1 MIQEYLRE
9 IGLSRNEAKIYQVLV
24 ELGPSPIG
32 EISSKTK
39 IHRRNVYDSIEKLK
53 EKGFVSWTIRNERK
67 YFEATNPQRIIDII
81 EEKKEKIKEI
91 IPKLLA
97 SQKPSDKQN
106 VRIYTGIESEKR
118 IFDDKLKFKEEQLV
132 LGAHNPSDHISKH
145 LMLYHKKRIARKI
158 PLKMLYPK
166 NETKTAKKFAKLKY
180 MKIRILPLSFN
191 SPIAINVYGNKV
203 AILTGS
209 GKSSP
214 ISILIEDKNLSNNFR
229 NYFYALWKIS
239 QPL

>member
-39 IHRRNVYDSIEKLK
+39 IHRRNVYDS
-53 EKGFVSWTIRNERK
+53 
-67 YFEATNPQRIIDII
+67 
-81 EEKKEKIKEI
+81 KEKIKEI

-145 LMLYHKKRIARKI
+145 LMLYHTKRIARKI